1 MKIEPKNTP
10 LYKYRLYDFSRP
22 EGKEIIGGV
31 VQLTLFEVNTKNRAF
46 RMNHAQKKYIK
57 EIN

>member
-22 EGKEIIGGV
+22 EGKEIIV
-31 VQLTLFEVNTKNRAF
+31 VQLTLFEVNTKNKAF
-46 RMNHAQKKYIK
+46 RMNHTQKKYIK
-57 EIN
+57 EK